1 MLENMTKSMMYSYL
15 TSIFCVFIII
25 SNILATKTL
34 KIEFIMLPCSIL
46 VFPMLFSI
54 NDILS
59 EIYGF
64 AMTRN
69 VIYLGFVLNIIS
81 VVIFSIAIILPSNS
95 PSADA
100 FATILGTTPR
110 LFIAGL
116 VSYLISNMINSQIMV
131 KLKEK
136 YYNLLFVRCIT
147 SSAVGQTI
155 DSVIFITTGFY
166 GVFSTELIITMIW
179 CQAVFKVLYEFIIYP
194 FTRYIIHYIRELDDG
209 ELENMI

>member
-15 TSIFCVFIII
+15 TGIFCVLIII

-34 KIEFIMLPCSIL
+34 KIGLIMLPCSIL
-46 VFPMLFSI
+46 VFPMLFII

-69 VIYLGFVLNIIS
+69 VIFLGFVLNIIA
-81 VVIFSIAIILPSNS
+81 VVLFSIAIMLPSNS

-116 VSYLISNMINSQIMV
+116 LSYLISNMINSQIMV

-147 SSAVGQTI
+147 STAVGETI
-155 DSVIFITTGFY
+155 DSVVFITTAFY

>member
-1 MLENMTKSMMYSYL
+1 MLENMTKSMRYSYL

-46 VFPMLFSI
+46 VFLMLFSI

-69 VIYLGFVLNIIS
+69 VIFLGFVLNIIS

-110 LFIAGL
+110 LFMASI
-116 VSYLISNMINSQIMV
+116 VSYLISNIINSQIMV
-131 KLKEK
+131 KLKE
-136 YYNLLFVRCIT
+136 NT
-147 SSAVGQTI
+147 
-155 DSVIFITTGFY
+155 
-166 GVFSTELIITMIW
+166 
-179 CQAVFKVLYEFIIYP
+179 IIY
-194 FTRYIIHYIRELDDG
+194 YLSVV
-209 ELENMI
+209 

>member
-1 MLENMTKSMMYSYL
+1 MLENMTKSMIYSYL
-15 TSIFCVFIII
+15 TGIFCVLIII

-34 KIEFIMLPCSIL
+34 KIGLIMLPCSIL

-81 VVIFSIAIILPSNS
+81 VVLFSIAIMLPSNS

-110 LFIAGL
+110 LFMAGL
-116 VSYLISNMINSQIMV
+116 VSYLISNIINSQIMV

-136 YYNLLFVRCIT
+136 YYDLLFVRCIGST
-147 SSAVGQTI
+147 AIGETV
-155 DSVIFITTGFY
+155 DSIIFISLSFV
-166 GVFSTELIITMIW
+166 GVFSFDVILTMIC
-179 CQAVFKVLYEFIIYP
+179 CQSIFKILYEVICYPLTRKVIFKVRNLE
-194 FTRYIIHYIRELDDG
+194 DG
-209 ELENMI
+209 ELKNQI

>member
-1 MLENMTKSMMYSYL
+1 MLENMTKSMIYSYL

-46 VFPMLFSI
+46 VFLMLFSI

-69 VIYLGFVLNIIS
+69 VIFLGFVLNIIS

-110 LFIAGL
+110 LFMASI
-116 VSYLISNMINSQIMV
+116 VSYLISNIINSQIMV
-131 KLKEK
+131 KLKE
-136 YYNLLFVRCIT
+136 NT
-147 SSAVGQTI
+147 
-155 DSVIFITTGFY
+155 
-166 GVFSTELIITMIW
+166 
-179 CQAVFKVLYEFIIYP
+179 IIY
-194 FTRYIIHYIRELDDG
+194 YLSVV
-209 ELENMI
+209 

>member
-1 MLENMTKSMMYSYL
+1 MLENMTKSMRYSYL

-46 VFPMLFSI
+46 VFLMLFSI

-69 VIYLGFVLNIIS
+69 VIFLGFVLNIIS

-116 VSYLISNMINSQIMV
+116 VSYLISNIINSQIMV
-131 KLKEK
+131 KLKE
-136 YYNLLFVRCIT
+136 NT
-147 SSAVGQTI
+147 
-155 DSVIFITTGFY
+155 
-166 GVFSTELIITMIW
+166 
-179 CQAVFKVLYEFIIYP
+179 IIY
-194 FTRYIIHYIRELDDG
+194 YLSVV
-209 ELENMI
+209 

>member
-15 TSIFCVFIII
+15 TSIFCVLIII

-34 KIEFIMLPCSIL
+34 KIGLIMLPCSIL
-46 VFPMLFSI
+46 VFPILFSI
-54 NDILS
+54 NSILS

-69 VIYLGFVLNIIS
+69 VIYLGFVLNIIA
-81 VVIFSIAIILPSNS
+81 VVIFSIAIMLPSNS

-116 VSYLISNMINSQIMV
+116 LSYLISNMINSQIMV

-155 DSVIFITTGFY
+155 DSVVFITTAFY
-166 GVFSTELIITMIW
+166 GVFSTELIITMIC
-179 CQAVFKVLYEFIIYP
+179 CQAVFKVLYEFI
-194 FTRYIIHYIRELDDG
+194 YIHLQDISFNI
-209 ELENMI
+209 LENWMMVN

>member
-1 MLENMTKSMMYSYL
+1 MLENMTKSMIYSYL

-46 VFPMLFSI
+46 VCLMLFSI

-69 VIYLGFVLNIIS
+69 VIFLGFVLNIIS

-116 VSYLISNMINSQIMV
+116 VSYLISNIINSQIMV
-131 KLKEK
+131 KLKE
-136 YYNLLFVRCIT
+136 NT
-147 SSAVGQTI
+147 
-155 DSVIFITTGFY
+155 
-166 GVFSTELIITMIW
+166 
-179 CQAVFKVLYEFIIYP
+179 IIY
-194 FTRYIIHYIRELDDG
+194 YLSVV
-209 ELENMI
+209 

>member
-15 TSIFCVFIII
+15 TGIFCVLIII

-34 KIEFIMLPCSIL
+34 KIGLIMLPCSIL
-46 VFPMLFSI
+46 VFPMLFII

-69 VIYLGFVLNIIS
+69 VIFLGFVLNIIS

-116 VSYLISNMINSQIMV
+116 VSYLISNIINSQIMV
-131 KLKEK
+131 KLKE
-136 YYNLLFVRCIT
+136 NT
-147 SSAVGQTI
+147 
-155 DSVIFITTGFY
+155 
-166 GVFSTELIITMIW
+166 
-179 CQAVFKVLYEFIIYP
+179 IIY
-194 FTRYIIHYIRELDDG
+194 YLSVV
-209 ELENMI
+209 

>member
-15 TSIFCVFIII
+15 TGIFCVLIII

-34 KIEFIMLPCSIL
+34 KIGLIMLPCSIL
-46 VFPMLFSI
+46 VFPILFSI
-54 NDILS
+54 NSILS

-69 VIYLGFVLNIIS
+69 VIYLGFVLNIIA
-81 VVIFSIAIILPSNS
+81 VVIFSIAIMLPSNS

-116 VSYLISNMINSQIMV
+116 LSYLISNMINSQIMV

-155 DSVIFITTGFY
+155 DSVVFITTAFY
-166 GVFSTELIITMIW
+166 GVFSTELIITMIC

>member
-1 MLENMTKSMMYSYL
+1 MLENMTKSMIYSYL
-15 TSIFCVFIII
+15 TGIFCVLIII

-34 KIEFIMLPCSIL
+34 KIGLIMLPCSIL
-46 VFPMLFSI
+46 VFPMLFGI
-54 NDILS
+54 NNILS

-69 VIYLGFVLNIIS
+69 VIYLGFVLNIIA
-81 VVIFSIAIILPSNS
+81 VVLFSIAIMLPSNS

-116 VSYLISNMINSQIMV
+116 LSYLISNMINSQIMV

-155 DSVIFITTGFY
+155 DSVVFITTAFY
-166 GVFSTELIITMIW
+166 GVFSTELIITMIC
-179 CQAVFKVLYEFIIYP
+179 CQAVFKVLYEFI
-194 FTRYIIHYIRELDDG
+194 YIHLQDISFNI
-209 ELENMI
+209 LENWMMMNYKI

>member
-15 TSIFCVFIII
+15 TGIFCVLIII

-69 VIYLGFVLNIIS
+69 VIFLGFVLNIIA
-81 VVIFSIAIILPSNS
+81 VVLFSIAIMLPSNS

-116 VSYLISNMINSQIMV
+116 VSYILSNLINSKMMV

-147 SSAVGQTI
+147 STAVGEAI
-155 DSVIFITTGFY
+155 DSIIFITTAFY
-166 GVFSTELIITMIW
+166 GVFSNKLIITMIC
-179 CQAVFKVLYEFIIYP
+179 CQVVFKVLYEFLIYP
-194 FTRYIIHYIRELDDG
+194 VTRIVIHYIRTLDDG
-209 ELENMI
+209 ELENII

>member
-1 MLENMTKSMMYSYL
+1 MLENMTKSMIYSYL

-46 VFPMLFSI
+46 VFLMLFSI

-69 VIYLGFVLNIIS
+69 VIFLGFVLNIIS

-116 VSYLISNMINSQIMV
+116 LSYLISNMINSQIMV

-147 SSAVGQTI
+147 STAVGETI
-155 DSVIFITTGFY
+155 DSVVFITTAFY

>member
-15 TSIFCVFIII
+15 TSIFCVLIII

-34 KIEFIMLPCSIL
+34 KIGLIMLPFSIL
-46 VFPMLFSI
+46 VFPMLFII

-69 VIYLGFVLNIIS
+69 VIFLGFVLNIIA
-81 VVIFSIAIILPSNS
+81 VVLFSIAIMLPSNS

-110 LFIAGL
+110 LFMAA
-116 VSYLISNMINSQIMV
+116 
-131 KLKEK
+131 
-136 YYNLLFVRCIT
+136 LFLT
-147 SSAVGQTI
+147 
-155 DSVIFITTGFY
+155 
-166 GVFSTELIITMIW
+166 
-179 CQAVFKVLYEFIIYP
+179 
-194 FTRYIIHYIRELDDG
+194 
-209 ELENMI
+209 

>member
-1 MLENMTKSMMYSYL
+1 MLENMTKSMIYSYL

-46 VFPMLFSI
+46 VFLMLFSI

-69 VIYLGFVLNIIS
+69 VIFLGFVLNIIS

-116 VSYLISNMINSQIMV
+116 VSYLISNIINSQIMV
-131 KLKEK
+131 KLKE
-136 YYNLLFVRCIT
+136 NT
-147 SSAVGQTI
+147 
-155 DSVIFITTGFY
+155 
-166 GVFSTELIITMIW
+166 
-179 CQAVFKVLYEFIIYP
+179 IIY
-194 FTRYIIHYIRELDDG
+194 YLSVV
-209 ELENMI
+209 

>member
-1 MLENMTKSMMYSYL
+1 MFENMTKSIIYSYL
-15 TSIFCVFIII
+15 TGIFCVLIII

-34 KIEFIMLPCSIL
+34 KIGLIMLPCSIL
-46 VFPMLFSI
+46 VFPMLFII

-69 VIYLGFVLNIIS
+69 VIFLGFVLNIIA
-81 VVIFSIAIILPSNS
+81 VVLFSIAIILPSNS
-95 PSADA
+95 PGADA

-116 VSYLISNMINSQIMV
+116 LSYLISNIINSQIMV

-136 YYNLLFVRCIT
+136 YYDLLFVRCIT
-147 SSAVGQTI
+147 STAVGETI
-155 DSVIFITTGFY
+155 DSVVFITTAFY
-166 GVFSTELIITMIW
+166 GVFSTELIITMIC

-194 FTRYIIHYIRELDDG
+194 FTRYIIYYIRELDDG

>member
-1 MLENMTKSMMYSYL
+1 MLENMTKSMIYSYL
-15 TSIFCVFIII
+15 TGIFCVLIII

-46 VFPMLFSI
+46 VFLMLFSI

-69 VIYLGFVLNIIS
+69 VIFLGFVLNIIS

-116 VSYLISNMINSQIMV
+116 VSYLISNIINSQIMV
-131 KLKEK
+131 KLKE
-136 YYNLLFVRCIT
+136 NT
-147 SSAVGQTI
+147 
-155 DSVIFITTGFY
+155 
-166 GVFSTELIITMIW
+166 
-179 CQAVFKVLYEFIIYP
+179 IIY
-194 FTRYIIHYIRELDDG
+194 YLSVV
-209 ELENMI
+209 

>member
-1 MLENMTKSMMYSYL
+1 MLENMTKSMIYSYL
-15 TSIFCVFIII
+15 TGIFCVLIII

-34 KIEFIMLPCSIL
+34 KIGLIMLPCSIL
-46 VFPMLFSI
+46 VFPILFSI

-69 VIYLGFVLNIIS
+69 VIFLGFVLNIIS

-116 VSYLISNMINSQIMV
+116 LSYLISNMINSQIMV

-155 DSVIFITTGFY
+155 DSVVFITTAFY
-166 GVFSTELIITMIW
+166 GVFSTELIITMIC
-179 CQAVFKVLYEFIIYP
+179 CQAVFKVLYEFIYIHLQDIL
-194 FTRYIIHYIRELDDG
+194 FTI
-209 ELENMI
+209 LENWMMVN